1 MGELAPGVLAMVSD
15 AALLRGI
22 VERDPAAAGL
32 LFDRHA
38 DRLLSIIAR
47 RLDGPES
54 EDVLQE
60 VFVRVLQRAS
70 SFRGDSSVRTW
81 LCGIARL
88 VIHER
93 LRSRRRHGV
102 ATPIDRA
109 GSRPGPESLALRSE
123 CHAQLVAALQQLP
136 DDQAIVL
143 GLHHVDGLSHAE
155 IAVRLGISSGASRKR
170 LQRAAKALGDRM
182 HDRPQRGRHT
192 RLESW
197 RDSLLRRVSSVAE
210 RLP

>member
-1 MGELAPGVLAMVSD
+1 MRELAPDALAMVSD
-15 AALLRGI
+15 AALIRGI

-38 DRLLSIIAR
+38 DRLLSFIAR
-47 RLDGPES
+47 RIDGAES

-93 LRSRRRHGV
+93 LRGARRHAL
-102 ATPIDRA
+102 ATPLDRA
-109 GSRPGPESLALRSE
+109 GSKPGPESLALRTE
-123 CHAQLVAALQQLP
+123 RNARLVAALQRLP

-143 GLHHVDGLSHAE
+143 ELHHVDGLAHEE
-155 IAVRLGISSGASRKR
+155 IALRLGISSAASRKR
-170 LQRAAKALGDRM
+170 LQRATRALCAHLNERS
-182 HDRPQRGRHT
+182 RSARHA

-197 RDSLLRRVSSVAE
+197 RDSLLRRVSAVAG